1 VIRKIARHD
10 SLLNYDQGL
19 LLAITLALAF
29 ATKRMTYENLLVR
42 VLGSCETMADAS
54 VICTN
59 KTGTLTQNAMT
70 LVAGSVGIHAKFIHF
85 LDENSSRTNA
95 EETEKSASGA
105 EGKHRHPYD
114 FSIVQAN
121 SLC

>member
-1 VIRKIARHD
+1 
-10 SLLNYDQGL
+10 
-19 LLAITLALAF
+19 
-29 ATKRMTYENLLVR
+29 MTYENLLVR

-70 LVAGSVGIHAKFIHF
+70 LVAGSVGIHAKFIRF

-105 EGKHRHPYD
+105 EGKRRHPYD

-121 SLC
+121 SLR